1 LATDP
6 LLTQKDWH
14 AYIARLGTR
23 DPRHGTDGMVIVRP
37 VLQNRLANFVSDWKR
52 EVPTFHIRALPG
64 ASLSTEPSAEHLI
77 VMMADPDVTVGLDF
91 ATEPHRREAAD
102 VARDSGQPTLSRQI
116 VYAIDGS
123 PEYGLEI
130 FMPVYREGA
139 PVATVAERRQAL
151 MAWTVAAFRID
162 SLFEYSLDRMKTM
175 VNVYAFDGSPET
187 ANFIYASDGATPHKA
202 VPFEQTTTVELAGAV
217 WTLGWNRTPK
227 FPFMSRT
234 PFRWTAG
241 CMGLL
246 ALLLAGLV
254 VSLQSTGRR
263 ASALAAKRTLELGKA
278 LVAADAANRAKS
290 EFLANMSH
298 EIRTPMNG
306 VLGMT
311 SLLLDTPL
319 DVEQREYAETVLRSG
334 QSLLGILNDIL
345 DFSKIEAGKLDIL
358 SEPFDLYAVVTDVAN
373 LMTPSAAQKG
383 IRFALRWA
391 PDVPISVVGDGLRF
405 RQVLMNLVGNAVKFT
420 SQGHVAIEVNCI
432 KQTEDHALVH
442 VAVEDSGIG
451 IPEHVQKAMF
461 EKFTQADTSITRR
474 FGGSGLGLAISKQLV
489 ELMGGKLGVRSSPG
503 TGSTFW
509 FTLSFAVSEKTGRV
523 GPSPSE
529 SGSEDPAT
537 AARNM
542 HIEVL
547 S

>member
-1 LATDP
+1 MQEFVRDNHSH
-6 LLTQKDWH
+6 DWFPRFARSRNLR
-14 AYIARLGTR
+14 AYLG
-23 DPRHGTDGMVIVRP
+23 
-37 VLQNRLANFVSDWKR
+37 VLWKKN
-52 EVPTFHIRALPG
+52 
-64 ASLSTEPSAEHLI
+64 
-77 VMMADPDVTVGLDF
+77 VG
-91 ATEPHRREAAD
+91 
-102 VARDSGQPTLSRQI
+102 V
-116 VYAIDGS
+116 
-123 PEYGLEI
+123 
-130 FMPVYREGA
+130 
-139 PVATVAERRQAL
+139 
-151 MAWTVAAFRID
+151 VAAGAR
-162 SLFEYSLDRMKTM
+162 
-175 VNVYAFDGSPET
+175 
-187 ANFIYASDGATPHKA
+187 SDGAA
-202 VPFEQTTTVELAGAV
+202 IRNVGPFERTTTVDLAGAV
-217 WTLGWNRTPK
+217 WTLGWNRTPT

-246 ALLLAGLV
+246 VLLLAGLV

-278 LVAADAANRAKS
+278 LIAADAANRAKS

-319 DVEQREYAETVLRSG
+319 DAEQREYAETVLRSG
-334 QSLLGILNDIL
+334 HSLLGILNDIL

-358 SEPFDLYAVVTDVAN
+358 SEPFDLHDVVTDIAK
-373 LMTPSAAQKG
+373 LMAPSAEQKG
-383 IRFALRWA
+383 IRFVLRWA
-391 PDVPISVVGDGLRF
+391 TNLPGSVVGDGLRF

-451 IPEHVQKAMF
+451 IPEDVQKAMF

-509 FTLSFAVSEKTGRV
+509 FTLSFLASEKTRMV
-523 GPSPSE
+523 GSLPSE
-529 SGSEDPAT
+529 SGSEDPAM
-537 AARNM
+537 AGKNM
-542 HIEVL
+542 QVEVL